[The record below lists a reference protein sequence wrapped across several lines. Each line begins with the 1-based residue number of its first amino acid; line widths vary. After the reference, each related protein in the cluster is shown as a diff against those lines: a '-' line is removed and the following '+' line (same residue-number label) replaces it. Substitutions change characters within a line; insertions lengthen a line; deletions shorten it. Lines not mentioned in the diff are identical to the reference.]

1 MLAELLKHFLIGFV
15 ITFIGVAPPG
25 IISLTGLK
33 VAVEK
38 GKKAGIQ
45 YAAGVMIPDIVQA
58 HIAILGAAYILAH
71 PGLLDWLA
79 RAAVVILLTMAYVNY
94 RKAKKGLQNSAVTKF
109 NIRNPF
115 YYGLFISSINPMA
128 IPFYFVYSSMLK
140 YAGIIRLDQ
149 PYASA
154 YIAGAVLGAFTL
166 LSIYSIYARKI
177 IGKIAFIAR
186 NFYYILSGLFLLL
199 AVGVILTELL

>member
-1 MLAELLKHFLIGFV
+1 MWAELLKHFFAGFIV
-15 ITFIGVAPPG
+15 TFFAVAPPG

-38 GKKAGIQ
+38 GKKAGIK
-45 YAAGVMIPDIVQA
+45 YALGVMIPDIIQA
-58 HIAILGAAYILAH
+58 HIAILGAEYIMQH
-71 PGLLDWLA
+71 PKLLEWLG
-79 RAAVVILLTMAYVNY
+79 RAAVFILLLLAWTTY
-94 RKAKKGLQNSAVTKF
+94 RQAKKGIRESTFLKL

-115 YYGLFISSINPMA
+115 YYGLLISAVNPMA
-128 IPFYFVYSSMLK
+128 IPFYFVYSSMLH
-140 YAGIIRLDQ
+140 YWGIIRLDQ
-149 PYASA
+149 PYASV

-177 IGKIAFIAR
+177 IGRITFIAK

-199 AVGVILTELL
+199 AVIAFISLYV

>member
-1 MLAELLKHFLIGFV
+1 MWTELLKHFFVGFL

-38 GKKAGIQ
+38 GKKAGIK
-45 YAAGVMIPDIVQA
+45 YAAGVMIPDIIQA
-58 HIAILGAAYILAH
+58 HIAILGADYILSH
-71 PGLLDWLA
+71 PKLLDWLT
-79 RAAVVILLTMAYVNY
+79 RAAVFILLIMSYSAY
-94 RKAKKGLQNSAVTKF
+94 RQAKKGIRESAVTKF

-115 YYGLFISSINPMA
+115 YYGLFISAINPMA
-128 IPFYFVYSSMLK
+128 IPFYFIYSSMLK
-140 YAGIIRLDQ
+140 YAGIIRFDQ
-149 PYASA
+149 PYASV

-186 NFYYILSGLFLLL
+186 NFYYILSALFFLL
-199 AVGVILTELL
+199 AVIAFVGMFV